1 MKIALS
7 KNRPTDSSKEE
18 FEKSW
23 NNIGYTLSA
32 LYKTILDLKESS
44 ITVREDDFALANH
57 YALLAFQAGKK
68 AAYQEI
74 EDLLPPTAK

>member
-23 NNIGYTLSA
+23 NNIGYTMSA
-32 LYKTILDLKESS
+32 LYKTIKELKEGCV
-44 ITVREDDFALANH
+44 IVREDDFTIANH